1 MFHFDLY
8 NFVDDFQLSVFVT
21 KAYNLCKIDL
31 VNVLIIF
38 FFFFFRGNCG
48 VLNPFNRPPLF
59 CVKDYS

>member
-38 FFFFFRGNCG
+38 FSFFFQRKLWCFKP
-48 VLNPFNRPPLF
+48 V
-59 CVKDYS
+59 